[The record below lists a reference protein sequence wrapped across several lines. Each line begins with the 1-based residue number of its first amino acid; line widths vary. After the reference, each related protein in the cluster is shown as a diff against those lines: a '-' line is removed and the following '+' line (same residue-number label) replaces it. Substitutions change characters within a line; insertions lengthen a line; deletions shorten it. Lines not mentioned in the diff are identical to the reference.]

1 MELLQIREKEIFE
14 TLKKIK
20 RFNFVIIG
28 GYAVNAYTLPR
39 FSIDCDIVVSGK
51 ELFNELKKLDYKEV
65 KSNKINLPYHG
76 EFIRYEKIIEKNFA
90 SSIDIFIN
98 NVIDRETKA
107 VFDAK
112 WIFKNSSF
120 RILRGKT
127 IAEELR
133 LKIINIDSL
142 IIMKFIS
149 CRNTDIRDI
158 FMLMP
163 QAKNQK
169 SIKNEINKTCNFNER
184 FNKIKELIISKKFRD
199 NLQGVYGSIEDKLF
213 EKYKK
218 TVLNLE
224 YI

>member
-1 MELLQIREKEIFE
+1 M
-14 TLKKIK
+14 
-20 RFNFVIIG
+20 IIG

-39 FSIDCDIVVSGK
+39 FSIDCDIVVSDK

-65 KSNKINLPYHG
+65 KSNKINLPYHE

-90 SSIDIFIN
+90 SSIDLFIN

-112 WIFKNSSF
+112 WIFENSSS

-127 IAEELR
+127 IVEELR
-133 LKIINIDSL
+133 LRIINIDSL

-149 CRNTDIRDI
+149 CRNSDIRDI

-163 QAKNQK
+163 QAENKK
-169 SIKNEINKTCNFNER
+169 LIKDEINKRANFNET

-213 EKYKK
+213 EKHKK
-218 TVLNLE
+218 TLLNLE